1 MPTAPA
7 NADRPWAEGVDYA
20 DITLTILSLSDDGE
34 EVVVEDRHGHRA
46 TLSTSDFHQD
56 EKDALDPGD
65 TVLCHVLAEALA
77 SSGGTLEPDA
87 PTEKACHNCVHG
99 EEEGDVDNLPPA
111 CRDCWGVEGKPGFQ
125 AREAVRVTV
134 TELPPQENPE
144 DADETPGSE
153 NGAESEDERVL
164 LLASSGSTWTVHQ
177 NEDLKFRL
185 QIEDGEA
192 EEDDEEP
199 TRPGS
204 ASVHFVRTETITAH
218 IGLSPREMED
228 IGDRMAKTVSHIEEL
243 KDELD
248 STRKRI
254 NERIKALQQEL
265 KDASGDWESGSV
277 TRQVLCDMCADY
289 DAGVI
294 VWRDHDTGVEIKR
307 RPMTSEERQL
317 PLPIVYPDA
326 ADVSGMADPTPASS
340 TLSASDGH
348 GCFDCSRALPSLKD
362 EEEIPV
368 PCRTCARTG
377 NGEEDSWRPA
387 RKCLTCAHAM
397 FRVDMPPCAGCE
409 RNADDAHRGGEDN
422 WVWKD
427 APESG
432 EPTAA
437 DEAWGRADAQGGPEA
452 GQEAEQEGF
461 FDPATGEILVPM
473 PGTPVADEPLAE
485 SPIQ

>member
-1 MPTAPA
+1 MTTAPA
-7 NADRPWAEGVDYA
+7 NADRPRAEGVDYA

-34 EVVVEDRHGHRA
+34 EAVVEDRHGHRA

-65 TVLCHVLAEALA
+65 TVLCHVLAEVLA
-77 SSGGTLEPDA
+77 SSGGTLEPDSPSLA
-87 PTEKACHNCVHG
+87 
-99 EEEGDVDNLPPA
+99 
-111 CRDCWGVEGKPGFQ
+111 
-125 AREAVRVTV
+125 
-134 TELPPQENPE
+134 
-144 DADETPGSE
+144 
-153 NGAESEDERVL
+153 AEPR
-164 LLASSGSTWTVHQ
+164 H
-177 NEDLKFRL
+177 
-185 QIEDGEA
+185 A
-192 EEDDEEP
+192 EEDRTCDTCAHVDGLMCYQPHQDDGLPEICAGCRRLFDDVTTSDHFPDRWQPQDVARDVADDSSATDDEMEWDDEEP

-228 IGDRMAKTVSHIEEL
+228 IGDRMAKTVSRIEEM

-277 TRQVLCDMCADY
+277 TRRVLCDMCADY
-289 DAGVI
+289 DAGDI

-326 ADVSGMADPTPASS
+326 ADVSGMAAPTTDAATAPT
-340 TLSASDGH
+340 TLASDGH
-348 GCFDCSRALPSLKD
+348 GCFDCSCALPSLKD

-397 FRVDMPPCAGCE
+397 GRVDMPPCAGCE

-437 DEAWGRADAQGGPEA
+437 DEEWSQADAQGSPEA

-461 FDPATGEILVPM
+461 FDPTTGEILEPM
-473 PGTPVADEPLAE
+473 PGAPVADEPLAD